1 MLHNASSLP
10 LKLFSILKESECQ
23 RIDFIWF
30 FLQNWRHFF
39 LEKVNYHNVYVAVNN
54 WLLPNGENFSFSLG
68 KCKHFFVLLIL
79 YYLLSILNFKLKFVF
94 TEIGT
99 ITAKCKKFWKLCSK
113 CYDLLTIDKLLL
125 MMIRDWRLLSSK
137 VWWSCDWNFLINK
150 F

>member
-1 MLHNASSLP
+1 MVHNASSLP
-10 LKLFSILKESECQ
+10 LKLFSRLKESECP

-39 LEKVNYHNVYVAVNN
+39 HEKVNYHNVYVAVNN

-79 YYLLSILNFKLKFVF
+79 YHLLSILNFQIKFVF

-99 ITAKCKKFWKLCSK
+99 ITAKCKNVENFA
-113 CYDLLTIDKLLL
+113 INV
-125 MMIRDWRLLSSK
+125 MIYLP
-137 VWWSCDWNFLINK
+137 LINCYSWW
-150 F
+150 FEIGVR